1 MAKSKKSKILAM
13 ALCASVMTGIY
24 ASPVMAGVIEINPD
38 NGGLAITIN
47 SDGNPP
53 SNGIYVDRTDPD
65 EPKIYGMFNITA
77 GQLATALTNQNLTLN
92 SVTMGTETINATTIA
107 QWNAAAKASEN
118 VAGIERLQNGA
129 GNNITEIENTLRIYD
144 NGTIS
149 TVNGAFRVNPQ
160 GAVFA
165 ESINI
170 GDGAFTVN
178 NNGGVSVAQGINA
191 AGGKFN
197 ISADG
202 TLSMNQ
208 GEGNIFAV
216 NDNGD
221 ITASGTFNALSGD
234 YRVSNIN
241 GETTMQLG
249 AANLT
254 ETQLANL
261 NSTIRE
267 GQVVDAKELNVNGSD
282 GGFRVKD
289 VNDGADTMIYA
300 VDADGNPTLMID
312 ADTGNLATPGSISAG
327 NGAFVANETGA
338 EVNGTFEVNDGVLG
352 VNADGVTIGKNFAVN
367 AQTGAVEAVE
377 YKVNDSN
384 VFNASGLTAS
394 AGNVGGVEI
403 ANGKVDGVDVSVLE
417 TKFNTTNA
425 YVAGIK
431 RNDGDLLYGDG
442 RTEIEGV
449 VAVNGKDGRFYVLG
463 EGGRTQAAVITNDGI
478 ARFGFENEK
487 HVRLEDGALK
497 INDADKNTVA
507 SLSDEGLT
515 LGAENLDEAQLNNI
529 NNVIQEGGNVVANS
543 VNVGDGAVMANS
555 DGSFSAANRH
565 FNVAADGTLTISGN
579 DLMSDRT
586 VIGAGYID
594 IGATHI
600 DGFGIETDYIEAG
613 RGNIGGVSIVNG
625 EVDGV
630 DISDLNT
637 TVTSNL
643 SGIDRIDSDNDGDL
657 DTTIIEGALSANTST
672 VNMFGDTGLDFTY
685 GQVPNGEAGVN
696 VTGNMHFMSGADVT
710 FNYDGTKYENKSYS
724 LNDLVDGINDLN
736 GRVDVLEKKTQGIS
750 YDEETGTTTVDG
762 NLNVEGDATTGEGGN
777 LNAGAGNFD
786 KVSTD
791 EITVGETYIDGDSVN
806 SVEGNFE
813 NITADKGNIGGV
825 GLEGG
830 TVIADKVV
838 TGNTTLD
845 NEGLN
850 VGGQTSVTADGVNVG
865 GNGGTTVS
873 KDGVSIADKT
883 IISDHDVV
891 INEGTADRVSLSETA
906 DRVSNLEQGVSELN
920 NRVGELEDRIDKVGA
935 MAAAIANL
943 RTMGY
948 DPAAPT
954 EVAVGIGQYRDETG
968 AALGLFHYPNRDF
981 MLSLSVSTSGDEV
994 MGGIGATWKFGRKS
1008 PEKVAEI
1015 KKAQAEADARR
1026 AEEAKLAKAEEMKQ
1040 AAKEA
1045 KIKAQQERHAKL
1057 AAERAAQAEAAK

>member
-1 MAKSKKSKILAM
+1 MYTDGRIFGAHGKFAVEANGLNIYSGTDKTFGVNYDDG
-13 ALCASVMTGIY
+13 SVM
-24 ASPVMAGVIEINPD
+24 AAGGKFTVD
-38 NGGLAITIN
+38 K
-47 SDGNPP
+47 DGNTV
-53 SNGIYVDRTDPD
+53 SKGDVTS
-65 EPKIYGMFNITA
+65 TA
-77 GQLATALTNQNLTLN
+77 ADGTTTYTLN
-92 SVTMGTETINATTIA
+92 TIGANT
-107 QWNAAAKASEN
+107 
-118 VAGIERLQNGA
+118 AGIERIQNGA
-129 GNNITEIENTLRIYD
+129 GNDITEIEDTLRIYD
-144 NGTIS
+144 NATIS
-149 TVNGAFRVNPQ
+149 TVNGKFRINNQ
-160 GAVFA
+160 GNVFA
-165 ESINI
+165 NAVNVADGTVVISENSINAF
-170 GDGAFTVN
+170 DSKFTVN
-178 NNGGVSVAQGINA
+178 KNGGVSTTGINVA
-191 AGGKFN
+191 KGMF
-197 ISADG
+197 
-202 TLSMNQ
+202 
-208 GEGNIFAV
+208 
-216 NDNGD
+216 
-221 ITASGTFNALSGD
+221 TASAGSVTMAEGATSFTKDGMTTNGLSVKGT
-234 YRVSNIN
+234 Y
-241 GETTMQLG
+241 
-249 AANLT
+249 
-254 ETQLANL
+254 
-261 NSTIRE
+261 
-267 GQVVDAKELNVNGSD
+267 GSLH
-282 GGFRVKD
+282 VKD
-289 VNDGADTMIYA
+289 VANEAGEQNTMIY
-300 VDADGNPTLMID
+300 VEDKDGNDTLYID
-312 ADTGNLATPGSISAG
+312 PATGNLVTKGALSAG
-327 NGAFVANETGA
+327 DGAFVANKNGIAVGEKFSVSA
-338 EVNGTFEVNDGVLG
+338 ENGGV
-352 VNADGVTIGKNFAVN
+352 
-367 AQTGAVEAVE
+367 QAVE
-377 YKVNDSN
+377 YKINDAN

-403 ANGKVDGVDVSVLE
+403 ANGEVDGVDVSALE
-417 TKFNTTNA
+417 TQFNTTNA
-425 YVAGIK
+425 NVAGIK
-431 RNDGDLLYGDG
+431 RNDGDLPYGEG

-463 EGGRTQAAVITNDGI
+463 ENGTQAAVITNDGT

-555 DGSFSAANRH
+555 DGSFSAANNA
-565 FNVAADGTLTISGN
+565 FKVDTNGTLTISN
-579 DLMSDRT
+579 AAFPLEDKT

-736 GRVDVLEKKTQGIS
+736 GRVDVLEEKTQGIS

-791 EITVGETYIDGDSVN
+791 EITVGDKTYIDGDSVN

-830 TVIADKVV
+830 TVTADKVV

-906 DRVSNLEQGVSELN
+906 DRVGNLEQGVSELN

>member
-1 MAKSKKSKILAM
+1 MAKNKRSKILAM
-13 ALCASVMTGIY
+13 ALCAGVMAGIY
-24 ASPVMAGVIEINPD
+24 ASPVMAADIKVEEGSTLNGVATSNSTDYTITSGTLKLDGADIANALNGKNINLGTGSLIINNQNIGNSVAAIRRVVNKD
-38 NGGLAITIN
+38 TGMSATYLEETVKAHSAFGLQVLDEDGKAVATISRNGTGEFNGPLTANKSLTALDVDSQAKSVLGVSGVQLYN
-47 SDGNPP
+47 SDGTNK
-53 SNGIYVDRTDPD
+53 V
-65 EPKIYGMFNITA
+65 NITNSGVSRFGSFDETNVRIEGGA
-77 GQLATALTNQNLTLN
+77 LKIMAPNNEPDAAVSGPLVAQLSEDGLTLVDADRKY
-92 SVTMGTETINATTIA
+92 STLT
-107 QWNAAAKASEN
+107 AA
-118 VAGIERLQNGA
+118 
-129 GNNITEIENTLRIYD
+129 
-144 NGTIS
+144 
-149 TVNGAFRVNPQ
+149 
-160 GAVFA
+160 
-165 ESINI
+165 
-170 GDGAFTVN
+170 
-178 NNGGVSVAQGINA
+178 
-191 AGGKFN
+191 
-197 ISADG
+197 
-202 TLSMNQ
+202 
-208 GEGNIFAV
+208 
-216 NDNGD
+216 
-221 ITASGTFNALSGD
+221 
-234 YRVSNIN
+234 
-241 GETTMQLG
+241 
-249 AANLT
+249 
-254 ETQLANL
+254 QLANL
-261 NSTIRE
+261 NSTIKE
-267 GQVVDAKELNVNGSD
+267 GGVVDANELNVEGTYGSLH
-282 GGFRVKD
+282 VKD
-289 VNDGADTMIYA
+289 VANEAGEQNTMIY
-300 VDADGNPTLMID
+300 VEDKDGNDTLYID
-312 ADTGNLATPGSISAG
+312 PATGNLVTKGALSAG
-327 NGAFVANETGA
+327 DGAFVANKNGIAVGEKFSVSA
-338 EVNGTFEVNDGVLG
+338 ENGGV
-352 VNADGVTIGKNFAVN
+352 
-367 AQTGAVEAVE
+367 QAVE
-377 YKVNDSN
+377 YKINDAN

-403 ANGKVDGVDVSVLE
+403 ANGEVDGVDVSVLE
-417 TKFNTTNA
+417 TQFNTTNA
-425 YVAGIK
+425 KVAGIK
-431 RNDGDLLYGDG
+431 RNDGDLPYGEG

-463 EGGRTQAAVITNDGI
+463 ENGTQAAVITNDGT

-555 DGSFSAANRH
+555 DGSFSAANNA
-565 FNVAADGTLTISGN
+565 FKVDTNGTLTISN
-579 DLMSDRT
+579 AAFPLEDKT

-736 GRVDVLEKKTQGIS
+736 GRVDVLEEKTQGIS

-791 EITVGETYIDGDSVN
+791 EITVGDKTYIDGDSVN

-830 TVIADKVV
+830 TVTADKVV

-954 EVAVGIGQYRDETG
+954 EVAVGVGQYRDETG
-968 AALGLFHYPNRDF
+968 MALGLFHYPNRDF
-981 MLSLSVSTSGDEV
+981 MLSLSVSTSGDEY

-1026 AEEAKLAKAEEMKQ
+1026 AEEQKLAKAEEMKK

-1045 KIKAQQERHAKL
+1045 KVQAQMERHAKL
-1057 AAERAAQAEAAK
+1057 AAERAALEEA